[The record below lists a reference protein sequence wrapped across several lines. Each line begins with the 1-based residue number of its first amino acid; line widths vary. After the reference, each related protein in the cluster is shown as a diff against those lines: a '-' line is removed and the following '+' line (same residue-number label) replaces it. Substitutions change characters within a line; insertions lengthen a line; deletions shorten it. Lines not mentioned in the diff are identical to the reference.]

1 VKFLQPDN
9 TIDVI
14 SSKISDQDHSLFFGP
29 INHPPLITSSRNIG
43 DILFELELIPSK
55 GWARKNNWWKEIPPG
70 FHEFVFGKNKIK
82 IYVLLDMPQDL
93 G

>member
-1 VKFLQPDN
+1 MKFLQSDN

-14 SSKISDQDHSLFFGP
+14 SSKISDQDHKLFFGP
-29 INHPPLITSSRNIG
+29 VLHLPLITSSQNIG

-55 GWARKNNWWKEIPPG
+55 GWARKNNWWREISPG
-70 FHEFVFGKNKIK
+70 FHEFIFGKNKIK